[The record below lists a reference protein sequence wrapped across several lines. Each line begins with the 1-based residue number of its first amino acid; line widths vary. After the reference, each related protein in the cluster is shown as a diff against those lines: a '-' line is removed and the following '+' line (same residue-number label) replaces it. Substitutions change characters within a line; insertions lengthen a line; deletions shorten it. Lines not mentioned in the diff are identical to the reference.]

1 MIILINHQ
9 EQFERVKYKM
19 EDLEE
24 VYKEFNYKPT
34 KRKRDELEI
43 SIKEFRLQLNNFICS
58 IRNLWF

>member
-1 MIILINHQ
+1 MINHQ
-9 EQFERVKYKM
+9 EQFERLRYKM

-34 KRKRDELEI
+34 KRKQKQLET
-43 SIKEFRLQLNNFICS
+43 SIRGFRLQLYHFTCS